1 MNTRKWMC
9 VILVMAGLTGMVQ
22 AQSGTWLQ
30 TDAGPFDWG
39 ASTNWTSGTVAS
51 GAQNTATFS
60 SSLTANQIVNLDA
73 AHTIGNILFSSTGN
87 FGLSISGANTLTL
100 DTTSGTP
107 TIDVATNRTLTISA
121 TISGNDGL
129 QKNGS
134 GALTLSAANTYTGT
148 TTLSAGTLQLGN
160 ATSIGTSTLAMTN
173 NTTLQLRNDSDTT
186 FNVPF
191 ATPAGAV
198 TYNFDVNNAGSAVT
212 GKKLSLGNLTF
223 AVNAAN
229 QINVTGGNSYALGL
243 GTLSHPSGSG
253 GPWAFTVNAATVPVT
268 ITKFSTGSYGTAL
281 ALQGGN
287 AITLNTFEL
296 MSNGNQSITV
306 SGSGTVVTLGSAT
319 AANNRSGGSATY
331 TLSSGTL
338 NLTSTT
344 SLANVYITGVAS
356 APAFVINGGTLNN
369 TSGSALTLGT
379 LVGGTQNNKPTITLG
394 GNFAFGT
401 SDSTSANDLN
411 LGTSAVALGNNRI
424 FTVNGTTTLTLGGIV
439 SGAYTLTKS
448 GSGKLTLTGVNTYS
462 GITTVNS
469 GTLAV
474 IGGGQLYSNANKDIA
489 NAITINSGGTI
500 EFDNWPWGGSFGTL
514 WFGKGN
520 IVINGGTMRYVGT
533 TANGWANRSFTIGAN
548 GATLESAT
556 SGQIWTVASSG
567 SYTTLASNGGTLTL
581 TGAGDGQIDQIIPG
595 SGTVTKSGSGIWTL
609 SGANTYTNA
618 TTINGGTLKLGATNV
633 LAKTSQIVI
642 GDGTLDAS
650 TYTNKL
656 PTLDITT
663 ANAKINLG
671 VGGALAFADSH
682 AIDWTGGKL
691 TITGAFVNGSS
702 IRFAN
707 SSGLTETQLGQIKIS
722 GFASTWIDSNGYLF
736 GKKGTLVMFY

>member
-1 MNTRKWMC
+1 MKMKRIIT
-9 VILVMAGLTGMVQ
+9 VVVGLLVGVAQ
-22 AQSGTWLQ
+22 ADSGTWLQ

-39 ASTNWTSGTVAS
+39 ASTNWTSETVAS

-73 AHTIGNILFSSTGN
+73 ARTIGNILFSSTGN
-87 FGLSISGANTLTL
+87 FGLLISGANTLTL

-129 QKNGS
+129 KKNGA
-134 GALTLSAANTYTGT
+134 GALTLSAANSYSGT

-160 ATSIGTSTLAMTN
+160 ASSMGTSNLTMTSG
-173 NTTLQLRNDSDTT
+173 TTLQLRNDSDTT

-212 GKKLSLGNLTF
+212 GKKLSLGDLTF
-223 AVNAAN
+223 ALNSTN
-229 QINVTGGNSYALGL
+229 QINVTGGNSYTLGL
-243 GTLSHPSGSG
+243 GTLWHPSGSG
-253 GPWAFTVNAATVPVT
+253 SAWAFTINATTAAVT
-268 ITKFSTGSYGTAL
+268 ITKFSTGSYGSAL
-281 ALQGGN
+281 TLQGGN
-287 AITLNTFEL
+287 GITLNTFEL

-306 SGSGTVVTLGSAT
+306 SGSGTVATLGSAT
-319 AANNRSGGSATY
+319 AANNRLNGSATY

-338 NLTSTT
+338 NLTTTT

-356 APAFVINGGTLNN
+356 APTFVINGGILNN

-411 LGTSAVALGNNRI
+411 LGTSAVPLGNNRI

-448 GSGKLTLTGVNTYS
+448 GSGKLTLTGVNTY
-462 GITTVNS
+462 GGLTTVNS

-474 IGGGQLYSNANKDIA
+474 TGGGQLYSNANKDIA
-489 NAITINSGGTI
+489 NAITINSGGTV
-500 EFDNWPWGGSFGTL
+500 EFDKWDWAGSFGKL

-533 TANGWANRSFTIGAN
+533 TANGWADRSFTIGAN

-556 SGQIWTVASSG
+556 SGQKWTVGSSAS
-567 SYTTLASNGGTLTL
+567 YPTLASNGGALTL
-581 TGAGDGQIDQIIPG
+581 TGASDGQIDQIIPG
-595 SGTVTKSGSGIWTL
+595 SGTLTKSGSGIWTL
-609 SGANTYTNA
+609 SGKNTFTGV

-633 LAKTSQIVI
+633 LANTSQIVI

-656 PTLDITT
+656 ATLKVTT

-671 VGGALAFADSH
+671 SGGALAFADSH

-707 SSGLTETQLGQIKIS
+707 ISGLTETQLGQISIT
-722 GFASTWIDSNGYLF
+722 GFALATIDSNGYLV
-736 GKKGTLVMFY
+736 GKKGTLVQFY